1 MIELELMMMSQ
12 ANSMKRQVIS
22 LFAMLPWSLKQ
33 GQVIPYDNTKGNWFI
48 SKFTKIDKE

>member
-1 MIELELMMMSQ
+1 MIGLELTMMSQ

-22 LFAMLPWSLKQ
+22 LFAMSPCLLKQ
-33 GQVIPYDNTKGNWFI
+33 GQVIPYDRSKGNWLI